1 MVDYSRML
9 CPFCSHP
16 NSRVLES
23 RSADES
29 SSIRRRRECLECRKR
44 FTTYERV
51 EFVPLVVIKRNG
63 KRESFDRF
71 KVLKG
76 VTIACEKTGVTR
88 AQIENLVDDIEGEL
102 QQRALREVTTQFI
115 GERVLKSLRELNEVA
130 YVRFASVYRQFQG
143 ISDFVLELGRLPADQ
158 MTRAKLEDLLHLE
171 HQ

>member
-1 MVDYSRML
+1 ML
-9 CPFCSHP
+9 CPFCNHP

-29 SSIRRRRECLECRKR
+29 CSIRRRRECLECRQR

-71 KVLKG
+71 KILKG

-88 AQIENLVDDIEGEL
+88 VQIENLVDEIELEL
-102 QQRALREVTTQFI
+102 QQRALREVTTQSI

-130 YVRFASVYRQFQG
+130 YVRFASVYRKFQG
-143 ISDFVLELGRLPADQ
+143 ISDFVQELEQ
-158 MTRAKLEDLLHLE
+158 MPSVHLKRAELEDMLHLE
-171 HQ
+171 TK

>member
-1 MVDYSRML
+1 ML
-9 CPFCSHP
+9 CPFCSHA

-29 SSIRRRRECLECRKR
+29 CSIRRRRECLECRKR

-51 EFVPLVVIKRNG
+51 EFVPLVVIKRSG

-88 AQIENLVDDIEGEL
+88 AQIETLVDDLEMEL
-102 QQRALREVTTQFI
+102 QQRATREITTQYI
-115 GERVLKSLRELNEVA
+115 GERVLKTLRELNEVA
-130 YVRFASVYRQFQG
+130 YVRFASVYRKFQG
-143 ISDFVLELGRLPADQ
+143 ITDFVEELGRMPSVH
-158 MTRAKLEDLLHLE
+158 MSRAELEDMLHLE
-171 HQ
+171 SK